1 MNFKGMIGESQIFAN
16 ITKGFQTIF
25 ESVNEDDQEQQAQGA
40 EAQAGAE
47 GQAQGAET
55 QGAEAAQATG
65 AEGQAQGGEAQSA
78 DAQGQ
83 EQQAAGSDAEA
94 ANTAPTQVNEIREAY
109 DDELTKVGVALQEF
123 RSRLWRYH
131 RNTVGIDDREAFHKC
146 MDAVEKAFDEY
157 CKSVKRTDEGA
168 IGAAIGGAAGAAIGG
183 MFGHPIAGAAAG
195 AALGESEKDDAE
207 KDEPKKGGE
216 PRFFNRDELVK
227 RFRKSRKF
235 GDRKAS
241 GSIAEK
247 PLKPRFPED

>member
-55 QGAEAAQATG
+55 QGAEAQATG
-65 AEGQAQGGEAQSA
+65 AEGQAQSA

-94 ANTAPTQVNEIREAY
+94 ANTAPTQVNEIKEAY

-131 RNTVGIDDREAFHKC
+131 RNTVGIDNREAFHKC

-195 AALGESEKDDAE
+195 AALGESEKD
-207 KDEPKKGGE
+207 EPKKGGE

-247 PLKPRFPED
+247 PLKPRFPKG